1 MDVKAIIEN
10 YRKVVT
16 EKYFC
21 FEGRTGR
28 KSFWF
33 FVLVNFVINM
43 VLGIIPGIAGAILS
57 VVFALAILCP
67 SLGITAR
74 RLHDTGKSGWFQLIA
89 LIPLVG
95 VIILLILCAKE
106 GDAAENAFG
115 AADAE

>member
-74 RLHDTGKSGWFQLIA
+74 RLHDCGKTGWLQLLL
-89 LIPLVG
+89 LIPVIGGLLV
-95 VIILLILCAKE
+95 LLLCLPVGSKE
-106 GDAAENAFG
+106 ENKYGPAL
-115 AADAE
+115 

>member
-74 RLHDTGKSGWFQLIA
+74 RLHDTGKSGWLQLVAIIPVIGLIA
-89 LIPLVG
+89 LLY
-95 VIILLILCAKE
+95 LCYQPPVSGSNE
-106 GDAAENAFG
+106 YGAEL
-115 AADAE
+115 